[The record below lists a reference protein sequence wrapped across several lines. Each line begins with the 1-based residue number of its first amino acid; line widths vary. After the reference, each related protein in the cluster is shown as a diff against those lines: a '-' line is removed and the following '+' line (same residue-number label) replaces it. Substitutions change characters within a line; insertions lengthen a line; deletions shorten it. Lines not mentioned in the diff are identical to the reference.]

1 MGSGPRSSRRG
12 GACGARRGP
21 AGGADP
27 ALAAGCKLRGEG
39 PCSGG
44 VLPGRGRVRALG
56 PLRPPSLAG
65 LGSPVLL
72 PLRADPGARL
82 REPVALGRRERREP
96 AEPPP
101 PAPPR
106 PAPFDTHSPANM
118 AAGRGRAGCVR
129 APAGP
134 RPSAQPGPRPRRL
147 RLPLAPPPSL
157 LAPPKPRPSGPER
170 GAPPHPKTSPPTEVR
185 AGEEPQVREVEPE
198 GGAAGLE
205 VQLPHPQR
213 GTQSRLARVPVPT
226 PPLTSC
232 ETVGN
237 PQTSPASR
245 TFEVAA
251 SG

>member
-1 MGSGPRSSRRG
+1 MREPDGEWAALQPAGRSLWGKKGSRRRCGPRSG
-12 GACGARRGP
+12 GGVQ
-21 AGGADP
+21 
-27 ALAAGCKLRGEG
+27 ALGEG

-82 REPVALGRRERREP
+82 RAPVVLGRRERREP

-134 RPSAQPGPRPRRL
+134 
-147 RLPLAPPPSL
+147 APPPSPGP
-157 LAPPKPRPSGPER
+157 APGGSAFVLSGCPAPALRPLPIVQPWPRPRACWPRPSPGPAGPNAAR
-170 GAPPHPKTSPPTEVR
+170 PLTPRPPHPR
-185 AGEEPQVREVEPE
+185 
-198 GGAAGLE
+198 
-205 VQLPHPQR
+205 
-213 GTQSRLARVPVPT
+213 RVPTTPRRRHSPT
-226 PPLTSC
+226 AYAP
-232 ETVGN
+232 V
-237 PQTSPASR
+237 
-245 TFEVAA
+245 V
-251 SG
+251 